1 MFFYVFFP
9 SSLHYF
15 CTNWRHRRKATKAC
29 QSEKQ
34 PHPTL
39 SGIFWDPEVAKFGE
53 KSGKSETTNNHNMSI
68 VRENL
73 LPLHRFSY

>member
-1 MFFYVFFP
+1 MFFMFFSP
-9 SSLHYF
+9 PL
-15 CTNWRHRRKATKAC
+15 CTIFAPTGVIVERQQKHAKVK
-29 QSEKQ
+29 KQ